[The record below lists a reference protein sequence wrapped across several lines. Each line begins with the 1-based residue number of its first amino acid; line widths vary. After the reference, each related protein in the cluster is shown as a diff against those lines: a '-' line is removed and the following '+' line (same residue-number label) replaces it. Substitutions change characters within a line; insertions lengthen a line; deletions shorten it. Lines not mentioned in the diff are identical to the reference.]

1 MNEAQ
6 QEPTLLQRFLHWE
19 SQLPDTP
26 YLHQPLGQGQ
36 VETLTWRQV
45 GEQARRIAAYLVSL
59 DLPTRSNIA
68 LFGKNSAHWII
79 ADLAIWMAGHVSVPL
94 YSSANRETVA
104 YVLAHAD
111 VRLMFLGHLD
121 GGMAGWQRVSEAV
134 PDGLPIIELPL
145 HGIGVGQPW
154 NALLQAWEP
163 LQQVARPR
171 RADLATI
178 VYTSGS
184 TGQPK
189 GVMHSFQGMCH
200 ACEVSVVMYDGGRGA
215 SPRDRLLSYLPLAH
229 TAERAVVET
238 LSLYHGCQV
247 FFNESLET
255 FASDL
260 RWARPTIF
268 MSVPRL
274 WGKFFH
280 GISERIPLATQQ
292 EAFADPQRGAAM
304 RQQILAALGL
314 DQVHTALSG
323 SAPLPIAVLEW
334 YRELGLDLL
343 EGYGMSENFGCSHFS
358 LQDTVRVGYVGAA
371 IPGVECRIAEDGEI
385 LVRSPGQMLGYYRQ
399 PELTRD
405 SYTDDG
411 LLRTGDRGELDEEG
425 RLRITGRVKELF
437 KTAKGK
443 YVAPVPI
450 EVRLGDDGHIE
461 GACVTGVGLAQPLAL
476 INVSPDTRAA
486 LADPE
491 RRVALEAS
499 LEAFLEATNQQL
511 EAHERLAC
519 LVLVSEP
526 WTVDN
531 GLLTPTLKIRRNLI
545 EERYQARLESW
556 SSSRRAVIVE

>member
-134 PDGLPIIELPL
+134 PAGLPIIELPL

-358 LQDTVRVGYVGAA
+358 LKDTVRVGYVGAA

>member
-134 PDGLPIIELPL
+134 PAGLPIIELPL

>member
-358 LQDTVRVGYVGAA
+358 LKDTVRVGYVGAA